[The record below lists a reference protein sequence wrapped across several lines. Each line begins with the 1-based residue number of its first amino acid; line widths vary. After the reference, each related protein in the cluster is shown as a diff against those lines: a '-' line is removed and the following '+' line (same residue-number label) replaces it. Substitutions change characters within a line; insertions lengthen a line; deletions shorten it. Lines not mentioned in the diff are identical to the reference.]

1 MIVIGVAGGIASGK
15 STVARVFERLGALV
29 LDADAIGHDLLRT
42 DRMREGIRDAFGEAV
57 LTPEGDVDRRALGRL
72 VFSDEQ
78 ARQRLNRLVRPAIR
92 AEIRRRIAG
101 MRGEGYGGPVVVDA
115 PLLVDTGPTDLADRV
130 VLVTAPAVTRKERII
145 LRSGLSEQEAE
156 QRIAAQ
162 VPDAKQARWADY
174 VLENNGTED
183 ELTEEA
189 ETLWKRITSSDP

>member
-15 STVARVFERLGALV
+15 STVARVFEGLGARV

-42 DRMREGIRDAFGEAV
+42 DRLRDRIREAFGEDV

-72 VFSDEQ
+72 VFGDDQ

-92 AEIRRRIAG
+92 GEIRRRIAG
-101 MRGEGYGGPVVVDA
+101 MRGEGYDGAVVVDA

-130 VLVTAPAVTRKERII
+130 ILVTAPAPTRKERII
-145 LRSGLSEQEAE
+145 RRSGLSEGEAE

-162 VPDAKQARWADY
+162 VPDEQQMRWADY
-174 VLENNGTED
+174 VLENNSTQD
-183 ELTEEA
+183 ELTTEA
-189 ETLWKRITSSDP
+189 EALWKRIVT

>member
-15 STVARVFERLGALV
+15 STVTRVFERLGARV

-42 DRMREGIRDAFGEAV
+42 DGLRDRIREVFGEAV
-57 LTPEGDVDRRALGRL
+57 LTPEGEVDRRALGRL
-72 VFSDEQ
+72 VFGDEQ

-92 AEIRRRIAG
+92 AEIRRRTAG
-101 MRGEGYGGPVVVDA
+101 MRGEGYDGAVVVDA

-130 VLVTAPAVTRKERII
+130 ILVTAPAVTRKERII
-145 LRSGLSEQEAE
+145 RRSGLSEEEAA

-174 VLENNGTED
+174 VLENDGTLD
-183 ELTEEA
+183 ELTQKAEA
-189 ETLWKRITSSDP
+189 LWKRIVP

>member
-15 STVARVFERLGALV
+15 STVARVFERLGARV

-42 DRMREGIRDAFGEAV
+42 EGLRDRIREVFGEAV

-72 VFSDEQ
+72 VFSDDQ
-78 ARQRLNRLVRPAIR
+78 ARQSLNRLVRPAIR

-101 MRGEGYGGPVVVDA
+101 MRGEGYDGPVVVDA

-130 VLVTAPAVTRKERII
+130 ILVTAPASTRKERII
-145 LRSGLSEQEAE
+145 SRSGLSDEEAD

-174 VLENNGTED
+174 VLENDGSLD

-189 ETLWKRITSSDP
+189 ETLWKGIGF